1 MNPPTTS
8 DGTSLYGRR
17 DALKIGGLTVSVA
30 ALVAACGDNRTG
42 DDAPGRVGYAPPVT
56 DPPDYPID
64 DAVLLRT
71 ASSLELTLVEVYE
84 TILGVGV
91 LDGDQ
96 VLLVERLIEDHVAVA
111 DEMGELTDSVGGTAW
126 ECANPWYMNRLVE
139 PLLAAIQGSDDPT
152 RDIINSANALESI
165 AAATHQDLTLQLT
178 DEAAS
183 AATMAAATLESRHAA
198 AIVAASRGAEGY
210 LNPTIGGGGVQSDAQ
225 GIPFA
230 FAVIDRFGSTG
241 QIELTVGQ
249 GDDNG
254 VRETFILQTPSLNA
268 LIYNE
273 LEPTC

>member
-8 DGTSLYGRR
+8 DGTSRYGRR

-56 DPPDYPID
+56 APPDYPID

-71 ASSLELTLVEVYE
+71 ASSLEFTLVEVYE

-126 ECANPWYMNRLVE
+126 ECTNPWYMDRLVE

-210 LNPTIGGGGVQSDAQ
+210 ISPTIGGGVQSDAQ
-225 GIPFA
+225 GIPLQ
-230 FAVIDRFGSTG
+230 FAVTDRFGSTG

-249 GDDNG
+249 GDENG